1 MKPCPFSVA
10 CMSSR
15 KMGCQSPSPFPAAV
29 SSVSRLS
36 IVKVDQ
42 PSWSMSLHVYMTL
55 IQNPRRFFGKFHQV
69 TGPATSTPPGKKQ
82 GTAKFDYVYRS
93 TSGTMKLCADFMV
106 FDQGAVLS
114 RDLWTREP
122 TASSSRV
129 KSSHL
134 VGARSPCVPGCTS
147 VRGGFFGAVPNS
159 SIE

>member
-1 MKPCPFSVA
+1 MKPCPLSVA

-42 PSWSMSLHVYMTL
+42 PSWSMSACLYDSDPEPKT
-55 IQNPRRFFGKFHQV
+55 FFGKISSSYRPRHIH
-69 TGPATSTPPGKKQ
+69 PARKKQ

-93 TSGTMKLCADFMV
+93 MSETMKLCADFMV

-134 VGARSPCVPGCTS
+134 VGARSSCVPGCTS